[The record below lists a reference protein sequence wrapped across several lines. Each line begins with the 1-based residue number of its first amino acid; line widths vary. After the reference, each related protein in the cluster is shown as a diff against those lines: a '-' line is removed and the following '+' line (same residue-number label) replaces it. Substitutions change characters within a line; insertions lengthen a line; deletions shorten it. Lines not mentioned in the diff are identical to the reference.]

1 MIEREILI
9 STLLNEGT
17 VSATA
22 CKLKCSPVTV
32 YNRMNEA
39 GFREDFNKAKR
50 DILEATCNRLTSNLL
65 AGVDT
70 VVEIMQDASNS
81 AQIRLNA
88 SQQLFNVTL
97 RLNEQIEVLEKLQ
110 ELEKRFADDEENYI
124 N

>member
-17 VSATA
+17 IQATA
-22 CKLKCSPVTV
+22 NKLNCSPVTV
-32 YNRMNEA
+32 YNHMNEA
-39 GFREDFNKAKR
+39 GFKDDFNKAKR

-70 VVEIMQDASNS
+70 VIEIMQDASNS

-88 SQQLFNVTL
+88 SSLLFNTCI
-97 RLNEQIEVLEKLQ
+97 RLTEQTEVLQRIEKL
-110 ELEKRFADDEENYI
+110 ERSVSDE
-124 N
+124 

>member
-17 VSATA
+17 IQATA
-22 CKLKCSPVTV
+22 NKLNCSPVTV
-32 YNRMNEA
+32 YNHMNEA
-39 GFREDFNKAKR
+39 GFKDDFNEAKR

-70 VVEIMQDASNS
+70 VIEIMQDASNS

-97 RLNEQIEVLEKLQ
+97 RLNEQIEVLERLQKL
-110 ELEKRFADDEENYI
+110 EERFADDE
-124 N
+124 